1 MKLSFSL
8 NKKKKTSIPQVGDD
22 IFSSKETIVHDKAV
36 INEAVI
42 NNEAVIKTIRK
53 FKKNIKTKEIE
64 HNYDSSKFGL
74 QTFEN
79 TKKKESTEITQ
90 SLSFDPR
97 KTISIAE
104 TPTKDSY
111 KEMPIHEFGI
121 SMLKGMGWN
130 GDYDDEEDV

>member
-74 QTFEN
+74 QTQN
-79 TKKKESTEITQ
+79 RNH
-90 SLSFDPR
+90 P
-97 KTISIAE
+97 
-104 TPTKDSY
+104 
-111 KEMPIHEFGI
+111 
-121 SMLKGMGWN
+121 
-130 GDYDDEEDV
+130 